1 MKKLPINNNVI
12 KGASCLNPQTYNIN
26 KWPQVVAV
34 AQKMPNISPEEIDNL
49 ADEWKCLSSHI
60 SKVKVYEYDDNG
72 EKKYRRID
80 EVWKDILKDAE
91 LPSVEKVV
99 KTTLIVPHG
108 NSDVERGFSINRD
121 IMGTNRSSLSIN
133 SLNGLRLA
141 KDAVNRYG
149 TPQNVPRSKKMIQAV
164 SSART
169 TYENRLQEERDANE
183 RRKKE
188 AEKKKAE
195 NEAKEKE
202 CKLIA
207 QQNKSLKEQ
216 ESDLL
221 KKEEMIKDKY
231 QVGKDLVEDGTR
243 SLNIG
248 ISEKNMAKI
257 SKAQILIETGQKQ
270 MQEAE
275 SELEDINRSLKT
287 IGEKRSTLLDSA
299 YEKDLLKY
307 KKNAKKNTSHSSKS
321 ATASTSSKG
330 VTHSTGSKSATP
342 VSSKSVTSST
352 STKNATK
359 SSTSSTSSKN
369 ATSSTKRSA
378 IANKNGSNMTTNSN
392 KRKSTSTISSEGI
405 KRSK

>member
-1 MKKLPINNNVI
+1 MN
-12 KGASCLNPQTYNIN
+12 G
-26 KWPQVVAV
+26 
-34 AQKMPNISPEEIDNL
+34 NISAVTYL
-49 ADEWKCLSSHI
+49 KL
-60 SKVKVYEYDDNG
+60 KVYEYDDNG

-121 IMGTNRSSLSIN
+121 IMGTNRSSLSIS

-141 KDAVNRYG
+141 KDAVNWYG

-169 TYENRLQEERDANE
+169 TYEHRLQEERDANE

-188 AEKKKAE
+188 AE

-202 CKLIA
+202 RKLIA

-248 ISEKNMAKI
+248 ISEKKH
-257 SKAQILIETGQKQ
+257 GQ
-270 MQEAE
+270 
-275 SELEDINRSLKT
+275 DF
-287 IGEKRSTLLDSA
+287 
-299 YEKDLLKY
+299 
-307 KKNAKKNTSHSSKS
+307 
-321 ATASTSSKG
+321 
-330 VTHSTGSKSATP
+330 
-342 VSSKSVTSST
+342 
-352 STKNATK
+352 
-359 SSTSSTSSKN
+359 
-369 ATSSTKRSA
+369 
-378 IANKNGSNMTTNSN
+378 
-392 KRKSTSTISSEGI
+392 
-405 KRSK
+405 

>member
-1 MKKLPINNNVI
+1 M
-12 KGASCLNPQTYNIN
+12 ATSCCHGS
-26 KWPQVVAV
+26 
-34 AQKMPNISPEEIDNL
+34 KMPNISPEEIDNL
-49 ADEWKCLSSHI
+49 ADEWKCLNSHI

-221 KKEEMIKDKY
+221 KKEETIKDKY

-248 ISEKNMAKI
+248 ISEK
-257 SKAQILIETGQKQ
+257 TWP
-270 MQEAE
+270 
-275 SELEDINRSLKT
+275 RFLKP
-287 IGEKRSTLLDSA
+287 KF
-299 YEKDLLKY
+299 
-307 KKNAKKNTSHSSKS
+307 
-321 ATASTSSKG
+321 
-330 VTHSTGSKSATP
+330 
-342 VSSKSVTSST
+342 
-352 STKNATK
+352 
-359 SSTSSTSSKN
+359 
-369 ATSSTKRSA
+369 
-378 IANKNGSNMTTNSN
+378 
-392 KRKSTSTISSEGI
+392 
-405 KRSK
+405 